1 MLEGFEL
8 YKDYKVG
15 MWKKVAQYVSAHL
28 TVKDPT
34 PNDLENCQ
42 LIVTN
47 HQCGERYKHHLHPD
61 IQSRNS
67 GPWSEEEVSCFGH

>member
-1 MLEGFEL
+1 MLQAFDM
-8 YKDYKVG
+8 YKDCKIG

-28 TVKDPT
+28 IIPNPT
-34 PNDLENCQ
+34 PEDYETCQ

-61 IQSRNS
+61 IKYKKT
-67 GPWSEEEVSCFGH
+67 GPWTEDEVSFG